1 MLRPGLQK
9 GGWTPKEDDIL
20 KEMVMKEGAMNVKWA
35 TVAAT
40 VSFFPLLLPFL
51 LFLYFYCRLSCLEGS
66 ESSAEKDGS
75 TTSIRPSKRPTG
87 RTAKTSFFSKA
98 NASSE
103 TGFFF
108 FQLPS
113 FTSFYPLFYFFRLL
127 TSFFRPPLPL
137 LLYTYSFIRWS
148 EIAKM
153 LPGRAENTVKNRWNS
168 STYKRWLNDHSYS
181 PGPESSQYDLGTTA
195 GSLAAFQ
202 HLVQVRDPFL
212 FISSFVLS

>member
-1 MLRPGLQK
+1 
-9 GGWTPKEDDIL
+9 
-20 KEMVMKEGAMNVKWA
+20 MKEGAMNVKWA

-40 VSFFPLLLPFL
+40 VSFFLSFPLFL
-51 LFLYFYCRLSCLEGS
+51 LFLSFFCSSFCLPSISCFHFFSYPFIASSVAWKDRKAVQRKMVQPPRSDHQKDRLGEPRRHH
-66 ESSAEKDGS
+66 SS
-75 TTSIRPSKRPTG
+75 RRPT
-87 RTAKTSFFSKA
+87 RLRKQVPSSFNFLL
-98 NASSE
+98 
-103 TGFFF
+103 F
-108 FQLPS
+108 LPS
-113 FTSFYPLFYFFRLL
+113 ILFLFLSATNFFL
-127 TSFFRPPLPL
+127 SSYSPSSSI
-137 LLYTYSFIRWS
+137 YTYSFIRWS